1 MVWVPLLGAPLLSL
15 MVAPAL
21 AAPSSDARLTAVS
34 PSNDSGAPLV
44 AEIPAD
50 VAQQIWQVELLRLP
64 PDSLSSWVV
73 DPAPAIRARAADA
86 LGRLRVA
93 SALPLL
99 TTLAADPDPRVRG
112 AASFALGQT
121 PDSEAAILRRWNTE
135 TTPEIRRVLAVA
147 LGKQGGPAAVELLMP
162 ALDEP
167 LVAPGAAEGL
177 GRLGVRKVQGAAHE
191 RVLRTLTLHI
201 SPLPVGE
208 TRAMAAWAMSRTPW
222 TSGDL
227 ATLARMATII
237 RSDPDPNV
245 RAWVLRAWTG
255 LSTPETR
262 SAVLAAAAVDTA
274 EGVRIAAARAIGKQ
288 GMAGADVVL
297 ATLLKDVDQ
306 GVRLEAIA
314 AVGACPGV
322 SAKGLLM
329 PAFGSSDGLEA
340 AAALKALAEKKDLPK
355 PVAEYLSPAM
365 YLSVRVAAAET
376 LAEAPAL
383 IDLALHATES
393 PLRSAAAGHLFERP
407 QTRVAEVLAVLVS
420 SDPVIAQA
428 AADWLQDHPEPSAEL
443 PLLKRMQQGDL
454 DAIELRTF
462 ISALARVYEAGRIA
476 KPAPEARTILGPL
489 LGMSGLGADAAKVA
503 AVLRLP
509 VASADHPDR
518 RLPVLSEVEDIVSAR
533 IYTDAGEIR
542 IALRPDQA
550 PYAVWNFAK
559 LAEEKYYDGVR
570 FHRVVPDFVIQA
582 GDPRGDGW
590 GGPGWEIPD
599 EINRLRYDEGAVGM
613 ALSGPDTGGSQW
625 FITLSPQPH
634 LEGTYTIFGHVTY
647 GQRAAE
653 AIQQGSRIDH
663 IEIER
668 VPRLVDDPRS
678 APPDPQ

>member
-1 MVWVPLLGAPLLSL
+1 MLIPLICAPLISVL
-15 MVAPAL
+15 AARAL
-21 AAPSSDARLTAVS
+21 AAPPAIDSL
-34 PSNDSGAPLV
+34 SNDSGAPV
-44 AEIPAD
+44 VVEIPHD

-73 DPAPAIRARAADA
+73 DPSPAIRSRAADA

-121 PDSEAAILRRWNTE
+121 PDSEAAILKRWNTE

-167 LVAPGAAEGL
+167 GVAPGAAEGL
-177 GRLGVRKVQGAAHE
+177 GRLGSRKVEGAAHE
-191 RVLRTLTLHI
+191 RVLRSLTLHI

-237 RSDPDPNV
+237 RSDPDQHV

-322 SAKGLLM
+322 SATGLLM
-329 PAFGSSDGLEA
+329 PAFGSNNGLEA
-340 AAALKALAEKKDLPK
+340 AAALKALAQKKDLPK
-355 PVAEYLSPAM
+355 PVTEYLSPAM
-365 YLSVRVAAAET
+365 YLSVRIAAAET
-376 LAEAPAL
+376 VAEAPVL
-383 IDLALHATES
+383 IDLALHANEP

-407 QTRVAEVLAVLVS
+407 ETKVNDALAVLAS
-420 SDPVIAQA
+420 TDPLIAQS
-428 AADWLQDHPEPSAEL
+428 AADWLKDHAEPSIEH
-443 PLLKRMQQGDL
+443 PLLERMKKGDL
-454 DAIELRTF
+454 DTIELRTF
-462 ISALARVYEAGRIA
+462 ISALARVYEAGKIA
-476 KPAPEARTILGPL
+476 KPAADAKVVLAPL
-489 LGMSGLGADAAKVA
+489 LGIPGLGTDAAKVA

-509 VASADHPDR
+509 VTIADHPDR
-518 RLPVLSEVEDIVSAR
+518 KIPVLAEVEDIVSAR
-533 IYTDAGEIR
+533 IYTEAGEIR

-599 EINRLRYDEGAVGM
+599 EINGLPYDDGAVGM

-634 LEGTYTIFGHVTY
+634 LEGTYTVFGHVTY

-653 AIQQGSRIDH
+653 AIQQGARIDH

-668 VPRLVDDPRS
+668 VPHLASLDPERP
-678 APPDPQ
+678 APQ